1 MLDKLDKLDRT
12 TRLRLLRIVAAAAW
26 VDGEVQDAERAFV
39 KKLLDRL
46 SVPDDERKAALG
58 YLDSPP
64 HPAEVDPNKL
74 PHDVRETLVSLVKE
88 LVASDATTT
97 DEERETVQHLE
108 ELLLG

>member
-1 MLDKLDKLDRT
+1 MLNKLDPT

-39 KKLLDRL
+39 KKLMDRL
-46 SVPDDERKAALG
+46 AVPEAERKTAYA

-74 PHDVRETLVSLVKE
+74 PHDVRETLVALVKE
-88 LVASDATTT
+88 IVASDANTT